1 MKPPLGASHGPQD
14 NNAGSQA
21 NSQPARLFFFF
32 FHIYGLGLPSAIQ
45 ANVGHQTKQFMT
57 QSKFDLGP
65 PEMLLPSENAESGGW
80 HCARTLH

>member
-1 MKPPLGASHGPQD
+1 MVPRTTMLAAKPTV
-14 NNAGSQA
+14 GS
-21 NSQPARLFFFF
+21 LVFFFFF
-32 FHIYGLGLPSAIQ
+32 FHIYGLGLPSAIE

-65 PEMLLPSENAESGGW
+65 PEMPLPSENAESGGW